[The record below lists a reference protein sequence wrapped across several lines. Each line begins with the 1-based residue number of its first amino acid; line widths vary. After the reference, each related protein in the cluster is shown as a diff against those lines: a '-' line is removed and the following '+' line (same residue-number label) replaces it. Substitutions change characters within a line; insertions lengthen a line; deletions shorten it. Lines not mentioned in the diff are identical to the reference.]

1 MIFRA
6 SKYNFSAQA
15 FHDQCDNI
23 HDTFILARTE
33 FGKTIGGYSHY
44 MWNDPTVGEDGEVK
58 DLNRRAFLLQL
69 DLRQKLIPIADDGLI
84 KCSKSCGPCFG
95 GLTIADKCDVK

>member
-1 MIFRA
+1 LIFRA

-15 FHDQCDNI
+15 FHDHCDKI

-44 MWNDPTVGEDGEVK
+44 MWNDPTVGEDGEV
-58 DLNRRAFLLQL
+58 
-69 DLRQKLIPIADDGLI
+69 
-84 KCSKSCGPCFG
+84 
-95 GLTIADKCDVK
+95 